1 MSDGIGRRD
10 LIYIALGLLGGLG
23 ALAGVLVWMLRDAP
37 LEADALTEEQRRSL
51 DQMPIEAISPDAEPR
66 ADFEPHRALKD
77 GAGGLLVTGVVK
89 NTSAT
94 WVERPLVSA
103 VCLDARGAEL
113 SRAQGAAE
121 REVLLPTGSSPVQIA
136 VPGGVACDHLAYEV
150 TARKPDVVA
159 VYAAGLRVASNQL
172 DKDAAGG
179 WEITG
184 TVVNEGDRRARYVQ
198 VQVLALDVA
207 GRIVGVN
214 SVFAKGDLLEP
225 GGTTRFRLG
234 PLRYLDPP
242 DRFEFSA
249 YGRTAD

>member
-1 MSDGIGRRD
+1 MSEGIGRRD
-10 LIYIALGLLGGLG
+10 LLYIALGLLGGLG
-23 ALAGVLVWMLRDAP
+23 ALACVLAWMLRDAP
-37 LEADALTEEQRRSL
+37 LEADTLTEDQRRSL
-51 DQMPIEAISPDAEPR
+51 DQMPIEAISPDAVPR
-66 ADFEPHRALKD
+66 AEFEPQRSMKD
-77 GAGGLLVTGVVK
+77 GSGGLLVTGLVR

-94 WVERPLVSA
+94 WVERPLIAA
-103 VCLDARGAEL
+103 VCLDAKGAEL

-136 VPGGVACDHLAYEV
+136 VPGGAACDHLSYEV

-172 DKDAAGG
+172 DQDGAGG
-179 WEITG
+179 WELTG
-184 TVVNEGDRRARYVQ
+184 TVVNEGQRRARYVQ

-214 SVFAKGDLLEP
+214 SVFAKGDALEP
-225 GGTTRFRLG
+225 GSSTRFRAG
-234 PLRYLDPP
+234 PLRYLEPP
-242 DRFEFSA
+242 DRFEFTA